1 MHHEHQDVFA
11 VADFE
16 ELGAQR
22 DFRRHVEADRRQL
35 CDACSQAIFRDRHGA
50 EIDNDVSNVTD
61 FLVPDAVDVRIQRP
75 Q

>member
-1 MHHEHQDVFA
+1 MHDEHQNVFA

-22 DFRRHVEADRRQL
+22 DFGSHVEADCRQL
-35 CDACSQAIFRDRHGA
+35 GDARSQAIFRDRHWA
-50 EIDNDVSNVTD
+50 EIDSNVSNVTD
-61 FLVPDAVDVRIQRP
+61 FLIPDAVDVRIQRP